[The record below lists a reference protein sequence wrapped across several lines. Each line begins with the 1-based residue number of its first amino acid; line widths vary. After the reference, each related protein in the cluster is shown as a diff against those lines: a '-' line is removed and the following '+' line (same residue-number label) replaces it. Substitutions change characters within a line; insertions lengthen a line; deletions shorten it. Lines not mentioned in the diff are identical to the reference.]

1 MELSGTA
8 AARHMT
14 SVRKHHV
21 GTRLHKFWFSLESLL
36 LEHISHTKFS
46 KKKKKKEFQN
56 IRLGKWVNI

>member
-21 GTRLHKFWFSLESLL
+21 STRLHKFWFSLESLV
-36 LEHISHTKFS
+36 LEHHISHTKFS
-46 KKKKKKEFQN
+46 KKKFQN